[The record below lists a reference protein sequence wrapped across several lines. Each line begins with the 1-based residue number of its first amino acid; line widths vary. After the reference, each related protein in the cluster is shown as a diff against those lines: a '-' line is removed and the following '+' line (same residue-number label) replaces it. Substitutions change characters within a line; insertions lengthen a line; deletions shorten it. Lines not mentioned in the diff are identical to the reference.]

1 MGGSRNA
8 TRAIFGGV
16 VLLLV
21 VGWIIW
27 SRPAALVRVDA
38 EQGQVLSVNDHFGV
52 VQIADGRKV
61 RLVLPQ
67 PGPKAGE
74 EVPLR
79 VERFADGKARYS
91 IDADAWRAATT
102 SR

>member
-1 MGGSRNA
+1 MSRSRDA

-27 SRPAALVRVDA
+27 SRPAALVRVEA
-38 EQGQVLSVNDHFGV
+38 EQGRLLSVTDRFGV
-52 VQIADGRKV
+52 VQLADGRKV
-61 RLVLPQ
+61 RLMLPQ

-74 EVPLR
+74 ELPLR
-79 VERFADGKARYS
+79 VEHFADGKARYS
-91 IDADAWRAATT
+91 FDAEAWRAATT